1 MIDVKIQLAGLVF
14 SIKIQ
19 PNIFRN
25 NLLKNALTPVFL
37 TGAGAGAGEGL
48 LEFLEVW
55 ALSLP

>member
-1 MIDVKIQLAGLVF
+1 MIDVKIQLDGLVF

-37 TGAGAGAGEGL
+37 TGAGEGVGL